1 MAKSKKRAQENANKV
16 AEKQYDP
23 SDYGATSEIDQGT
36 AVTHEQVT
44 DTYTEGTIDGHI
56 DNVTKDGSLKNKQGK
71 EIPREGF

>member
-44 DTYTEGTIDGHI
+44 DTYTEGTIDGNI
-56 DNVTKDGSLKNKQGK
+56 DNVTKNGSLRNKQGK
-71 EIPREGF
+71 DI